1 MRFAVLQSVICA
13 EVRVASGSTRPAI
26 ASLFPT
32 DLRGFSSTPAPVL
45 VKVRVHPLRN
55 FASSSEN
62 YSVFIGLPSEDDRTH
77 QHRFCSSSR
86 QQHQEST
93 TDEVPTLR
101 LTFHPQRFSR
111 SRWVTP
117 PSAMWIYFAP
127 QPRAGFALQGFSLP
141 LSRLRLIAGSF
152 PHVVRPVRLP
162 EASSRCQLTARRL
175 QGVYQVTIRCQT

>member
-1 MRFAVLQSVICA
+1 MLYAPKYESLLVQLVPPLPRCFQRTLRYSSNAGP
-13 EVRVASGSTRPAI
+13 RTRKSP
-26 ASLFPT
+26 
-32 DLRGFSSTPAPVL
+32 G
-45 VKVRVHPLRN
+45 
-55 FASSSEN
+55 SSSQELRILFRELFSFHWP
-62 YSVFIGLPSEDDRTH
+62 SVRRRPTH
-77 QHRFCSSSR
+77 QHRFFSSSR

-93 TDEVPTLR
+93 NSEGPTLR

-117 PSAMWIYFAP
+117 PSAVWIYFAP

-162 EASSRCQLTARRL
+162 EASSRCQLADRRL
-175 QGVYQVTIRCQT
+175 QGVYQVTIRGQK